1 MKARQAA
8 WVLAVAIAM
17 PSSQAIACGYHATLP
32 DLAAAHPR
40 SVEVAIAVHDA
51 LSRGELRALDPMP
64 PALAYLRAARMLRD
78 FQSQVPPLAAQGG
91 GSVAVLLVDSG
102 MWTRYRVSASGVEA
116 SVHVSG
122 PDAGEPVIVT
132 SEAVMRAVLDG
143 TLQLPRAAKLGLLL
157 AA

>member
-1 MKARQAA
+1 MSARRAA
-8 WVLAVAIAM
+8 WVLVVAAAM
-17 PSSQAIACGYHATLP
+17 PSLQAHACGYHATLP

-51 LSRGELRALDPMP
+51 HGRGELRALDPMP

-78 FQSQVPPLAAQGG
+78 FQSLVPSLAAQGG
-91 GSVAVLLVDSG
+91 SVTLLLVDSG
-102 MWTRYRVSASGVEA
+102 LWTRYRVSASGVET

-143 TLQLPRAAKLGLLL
+143 VLQAPRAAKLGLLL
-157 AA
+157 VA